1 MVLTVLGVCLEWDTC
16 ARLQPCS
23 NSRYGQSWGGWMEYC
38 VVLSSLLSVSSLSD
52 SSPSRLPLGLGGQRV
67 SVLAGSPPSPSE
79 GTAGPW
85 MWFWSGLVFGCAKVW
100 LSLSSSWHFSWTV
113 SCIVTASESKRS
125 ISLLLLHSLWLRPM
139 VLSIR
144 VEVTLERLFCSFRAW
159 ALIPKRGKNKQHH
172 WELDWTSVFKRVKT
186 ELLYNYVKYVG
197 NVMECSDRA
206 TPFFFFFFPEAS
218 WDVCVCLCVFAHL
231 YVVCLCQSQHWEAPF
246 RKQTSV
252 ERKTELMEMKKK
264 KKKKKKLTQYHASTS
279 WHWDCRNLSQ
289 PASFIKAEHKT
300 GRTLTPWPQLC
311 QPRLQKWQRAVRPGH
326 LHLHKMFVFHHLWT
340 VLGIFSEASRIVNI
354 RGIQQSAVLSCVFS

>member
-85 MWFWSGLVFGCAKVW
+85 MWFWSGLVFGCAKVR

-159 ALIPKRGKNKQHH
+159 ALIPTRGKNKQHH

-206 TPFFFFFFPEAS
+206 TPFFFFFS
-218 WDVCVCLCVFAHL
+218 WSELRFVCVPVCVRSFVRCLFMPESTLRSPVQETDLSGKKDRAHGN
-231 YVVCLCQSQHWEAPF
+231 E
-246 RKQTSV
+246 
-252 ERKTELMEMKKK
+252 KKK
-264 KKKKKKLTQYHASTS
+264 KKKKKSSPMSRHPQADTDTVEAYH
-279 WHWDCRNLSQ
+279 
-289 PASFIKAEHKT
+289 K
-300 GRTLTPWPQLC
+300 
-311 QPRLQKWQRAVRPGH
+311 RPH
-326 LHLHKMFVFHHLWT
+326 
-340 VLGIFSEASRIVNI
+340 S
-354 RGIQQSAVLSCVFS
+354 